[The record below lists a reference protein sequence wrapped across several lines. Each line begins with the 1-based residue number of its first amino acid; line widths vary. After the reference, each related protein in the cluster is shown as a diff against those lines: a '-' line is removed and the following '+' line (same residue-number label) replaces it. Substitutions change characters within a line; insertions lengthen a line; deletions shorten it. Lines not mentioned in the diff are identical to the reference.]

1 MIKNILNNIKTRKT
15 PVDLTGISGSEKS
28 YLAAKIFSALDCPVI
43 AVLPTKKEA
52 LRFMDD
58 LAFFLPD
65 KNSRIFYFPGYNIL
79 PFSSLSYHGKTSA
92 ERISTL
98 YRMIYTKESY
108 ILVTYVDN
116 LLQKMIPKQNLSDFT
131 EIVINNDEIDRDN
144 LITKLDSGG
153 YLKTSLVEEPG
164 DYSVRGGILDIF
176 SPGFSHPVRIELFGD
191 YVESL
196 RYFSPVTQRGTRE
209 ISETIILPASEAVF
223 EKKFLPHIVT
233 RLRKAGAQAE
243 LSTDKIREYTE
254 ILREEG
260 RFPGIESMLSIVY
273 PELDSLFTYMPENA
287 LILLDMPDELKAE
300 AENFEK
306 KAIINYENAKSKNKL
321 CVSPE
326 SIYLKWEDAESQLYT
341 KNPVSLRPLNIIG
354 KGGADGN
361 NYDKQGKGRNDKNT
375 CKSRKIIELN
385 SFFEDNSFLTAE
397 LKNEGHKDNLLKP
410 LADFFINKKES
421 GMAAVAV
428 CKSDAQSRRLISL
441 LQPYGIEPEYI
452 KNFQEI
458 SKKSLKGTSKKIS
471 KKISGRTSDRISD
484 RTSGRISDRISGRT
498 SRRSSDKSSGRYSGI
513 FYTIGTLSTG
523 FSMPE
528 EKFALISDQEIF
540 GSKQQRIRRTRK
552 KKFGRGKAKTKFITP
567 EELKKGDIV
576 VHLEHGLGRYEG
588 LVTIK
593 VMGISGDFIL
603 ISFRNDDKLYLPV
616 DRMEMI
622 EKYIGMEGYS
632 PILDK
637 IGGKTWRKSRA
648 KAKKEVEKIAGELL
662 NLYASRKVNKGF
674 AFSPP
679 NTMFNDFEASFPY
692 EETADQLKAIDDVLN
707 DMEDETPMDRLI
719 CGDVGYGK
727 TEVAIRAAFKAVND
741 GKQVAVVVPTT
752 ILAEQHLQTF
762 RQRFDSYPVRIEAL
776 SRFRTKKEQTRI
788 LKDLNAGTIDII
800 IGTHRLLQKDV
811 SIKSL
816 GLLVIDEEQRFGV
829 KHKEALKKKRS
840 TVDVLALTATPI
852 PRSLH
857 MSLTGMRDISIIS
870 TAPENRQAIVSYISE
885 FDDAIAAEA
894 IKKEMARGGQ
904 IFFIH
909 NNIKTIFKTAE
920 KLQKLVPE
928 VRIGVAHGRLS
939 ESNLEKVMF
948 QFINRDIDMLVCT
961 TIVESG
967 LDIPSANT
975 MILDRADRFGLAQ
988 IYQLRGRIGRGADQ
1002 AYAYLFVPDE
1012 HKLTRNAKKRLAAL
1026 MEHRDLGSGFQI
1038 AMKDLQIR
1046 GAGSALGVS
1055 QSGHIAAV
1063 GYDMFLKLLDEAMAD
1078 LKGQVVKEPLEPEIN
1093 IAVSAYISDEY
1104 VQSIEQRLT
1113 IYRRLSRMTTI
1124 KEIASM
1130 QKELIDRFGKMPE
1143 EAENM
1148 LLKIMLRVLAVMA
1161 GVKKLDLANH
1171 SLSMVFSEKH
1181 QKRPFKTVAE
1191 NFSFSERCQFTS
1203 ENAVKISLGTKRKN
1217 ISVVIATAK
1226 KILQEIAGKVN

>member
-1 MIKNILNNIKTRKT
+1 MIKNIFKSIKTRKT
-15 PVDLTGISGSEKS
+15 PVDLTGINGSEKA
-28 YLAAKIFSALDCPVI
+28 YLGAEIFSELDCPVI
-43 AVLPTKKEA
+43 AVLPTKKDA

-58 LAFFLPD
+58 LAFFMPE
-65 KNSRIFYFPGYNIL
+65 KSSRIFYFPGYNIL

-98 YRMIYTKESY
+98 YRMIYTKETY
-108 ILVTYVDN
+108 ILVTYIDT
-116 LLQKMIPKQNLSDFT
+116 LLQKMMPKQKLSDFT
-131 EIVINNDEIDRDN
+131 EIVISNDEIDRDN
-144 LITKLDSGG
+144 LIAKLDSGG

-191 YVESL
+191 YVESM
-196 RYFSPVTQRGTRE
+196 RYFSPITQRGTSE

-223 EKKFLPHIVT
+223 EKEFLPHIMT

-243 LSTDKIREYTE
+243 LSSVKLREYVE

-287 LILLDMPDELKAE
+287 LVLLDMPGELKTKAE
-300 AENFEK
+300 DFEK
-306 KAIINYENAKSKNKL
+306 KSILNYENTKSRNKL

-326 SIYLKWEDAESQLYT
+326 SIYLKWKDAESLLYA

-354 KGGADGN
+354 QGADVN
-361 NYDKQGKGRNDKNT
+361 NDDDQGKGENNKNT
-375 CKSRKIIELN
+375 SKISKTSKTGKARKTHKNRIIFELN
-385 SFFEDNSFLTAE
+385 SFFEDNSFLSAK
-397 LKNEGHKDNLLKP
+397 LKNEGHKENLLKP
-410 LADFFINKKES
+410 LADFCIEKEQS
-421 GMAAVAV
+421 GMSVVVV
-428 CKSDAQSRRLISL
+428 CPSDAQAHRLISL
-441 LQPYGIEPEYI
+441 LQPYGIEPLYI

-458 SKKSLKGTSKKIS
+458 NKKALKSRSKKTSQNIS
-471 KKISGRTSDRISD
+471 KKILRKTSKN
-484 RTSGRISDRISGRT
+484 TP
-498 SRRSSDKSSGRYSGI
+498 GI
-513 FYTIGTLSTG
+513 FYTTGTIETG

-528 EKFALISDQEIF
+528 EMFALVSDQEIF
-540 GSKQQRIRRTRK
+540 GSKHQRIRTGK
-552 KKFGRGKAKTKFITP
+552 KKSGIKKAKTKFITP

-588 LVTIK
+588 LTTIK

-603 ISFRNDDKLYLPV
+603 ISYRDGDKLYLPV

-632 PILDK
+632 PLLDK
-637 IGGKTWRKSRA
+637 IGGKTWLKSRA

-662 NLYASRKVNKGF
+662 NLYASRRVNKGF

-679 NTMFNDFEASFPY
+679 DAMFNDFEAGFPY
-692 EETADQLKAIDDVLN
+692 EETPDQLKAIDDVLN
-707 DMEDETPMDRLI
+707 DMEDETPMDRLV

-762 RQRFDSYPVRIEAL
+762 RQRFDSYPVRVEAL
-776 SRFRTKKEQTRI
+776 SRFRTKKEQIKI
-788 LKDLNAGTIDII
+788 LNDLNDGTIDIV
-800 IGTHRLLQKDV
+800 IGTHRLLQKDI

-829 KHKEALKKKRS
+829 KHKEALKKTRS

-857 MSLTGMRDISIIS
+857 MSLTGMRDISVIS

-885 FDDAIAAEA
+885 FDDSIAADA

-928 VRIGVAHGRLS
+928 VRIGVAHGRLA
-939 ESNLEKVMF
+939 EKNLEKVMF

-988 IYQLRGRIGRGADQ
+988 IYQLRGRIGRGVDQ

-1012 HKLTRNAKKRLAAL
+1012 HKLTRNAKKRLTAL

-1078 LKGQVVKEPLEPEIN
+1078 LRGQVLKEPLEPEIN

-1113 IYRRLSRMTTI
+1113 IYRRLSQMTTI

-1130 QKELIDRFGKMPE
+1130 QKELIDRFGKLPE
-1143 EAENM
+1143 EAGNM
-1148 LLKIMLRVLAVMA
+1148 LLKIMLRVLSVMA
-1161 GVKKLDLANH
+1161 GVKKLDLANN

-1181 QKRPFKTVAE
+1181 QKRPFKTVLE
-1191 NFSFSERCQFTS
+1191 NLSFSERCQFTS
-1203 ENAVKISLGTKRKN
+1203 ENAVKISLGSKKKN
-1217 ISVVIATAK
+1217 ISVSIAAVK

>member
-1 MIKNILNNIKTRKT
+1 MIKNIFKSIKTRKT
-15 PVDLTGISGSEKS
+15 PVDLTGITGSEKA
-28 YLAAKIFSALDCPVI
+28 YLGAGIFSELDCPVI
-43 AVLPTKKEA
+43 AVLPTKKDA

-58 LAFFLPD
+58 LAFFMPG
-65 KNSRIFYFPGYNIL
+65 KSSRIFYFPGYNIL

-108 ILVTYVDN
+108 ILVTYIDT
-116 LLQKMIPKQNLSDFT
+116 LLQKMMPKRKLSDFT

-144 LITKLDSGG
+144 LIAKLDSGG

-176 SPGFSHPVRIELFGD
+176 SPGFSHPVRIELFVD

-196 RYFSPVTQRGTRE
+196 RYFSPITQRGTSD

-223 EKKFLPHIVT
+223 EKEFLPHIVT

-243 LSTDKIREYTE
+243 LSTEKIREYTE

-273 PELDSLFTYMPENA
+273 PELDSLFTYIPENS
-287 LILLDMPDELKAE
+287 LILLDMPGELKAK
-300 AENFEK
+300 AEDFEK
-306 KAIINYENAKSKNKL
+306 KSILNYENTKSRNKL

-326 SIYLKWEDAESQLYT
+326 SIYLKWKDAESLLAA
-341 KNPVSLRPLNIIG
+341 KKPVSLRPLNIIG
-354 KGGADGN
+354 QGGADGN
-361 NYDKQGKGRNDKNT
+361 NHDEQGKVKNDKNT
-375 CKSRKIIELN
+375 CKTRKIIELN
-385 SFFEDNSFLTAE
+385 SFFEDNSFLSAK

-410 LADFFINKKES
+410 LADFCIEKEQS
-421 GMAAVAV
+421 GMSVVVV
-428 CKSDAQSRRLISL
+428 CPSDAQAHRLISL
-441 LQPYGIEPEYI
+441 LQPYGIEPVYI

-458 SKKSLKGTSKKIS
+458 SKKTLKRRSRKNSKKTS
-471 KKISGRTSDRISD
+471 EKNSGKT
-484 RTSGRISDRISGRT
+484 
-498 SRRSSDKSSGRYSGI
+498 SGI
-513 FYTIGTLSTG
+513 FYTTGTLETG

-528 EKFALISDQEIF
+528 EMFALVSDQEIF
-540 GSKQQRIRRTRK
+540 GFKQQRIRTRK
-552 KKFGRGKAKTKFITP
+552 KKSGIKRAKTKFITP

-603 ISFRNDDKLYLPV
+603 ISYRDDDKLYLPV

-622 EKYIGMEGYS
+622 EKYIGMEGCS
-632 PILDK
+632 PLLDK
-637 IGGKTWRKSRA
+637 IGGKTWLKSRA

-662 NLYASRKVNKGF
+662 NLYASRRVNKGF

-679 NTMFNDFEASFPY
+679 DAMFNDFEAGFPY
-692 EETADQLKAIDDVLN
+692 EETPDQLKAIDDVLN
-707 DMEDETPMDRLI
+707 DMENETPMDRLV

-776 SRFRTKKEQTRI
+776 SRFRTKKEQTGI
-788 LKDLNAGTIDII
+788 LNDLNAGTIDIV
-800 IGTHRLLQKDV
+800 IGTHRLLQKDI

-857 MSLTGMRDISIIS
+857 MSLTGMRDISVIS

-885 FDDAIAAEA
+885 FDDSIAADA

-928 VRIGVAHGRLS
+928 VRIGVAHGRLA
-939 ESNLEKVMF
+939 EANLEKVML

-988 IYQLRGRIGRGADQ
+988 IYQLRGRIGRGVDQ

-1078 LKGQVVKEPLEPEIN
+1078 LKGQVIKEPLEPEIN

-1113 IYRRLSRMTTI
+1113 IYRRLSQMTTI
-1124 KEIASM
+1124 NEIASM
-1130 QKELIDRFGKMPE
+1130 QKELIDRFGKLPK
-1143 EAENM
+1143 EAGNM
-1148 LLKIMLRVLAVMA
+1148 LLKIMLRVLSVMA
-1161 GVKKLDLANH
+1161 GVKKLDLANS

-1181 QKRPFKTVAE
+1181 QKRPFKTVSE
-1191 NFSFSERCQFTS
+1191 DFSFSERCQFTS
-1203 ENAVKISLGTKRKN
+1203 GNAVKISLGSKRKN
-1217 ISVVIATAK
+1217 ISVLIAAVK